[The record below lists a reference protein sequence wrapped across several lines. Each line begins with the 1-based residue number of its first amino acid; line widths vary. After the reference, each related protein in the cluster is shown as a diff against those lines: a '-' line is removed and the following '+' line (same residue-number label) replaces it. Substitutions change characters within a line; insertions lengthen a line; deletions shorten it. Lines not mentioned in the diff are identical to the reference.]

1 MKISALTAVATV
13 GGTDKLIVETV
24 EGTKTAPVTVLD
36 THTLE
41 QVQPKLDTLK
51 QELEKEIGTQV
62 AGAFVAKGSCAF
74 EDLADKLS
82 EGNVGDVYNVTGSF
96 NTDESFVEGAGHHYE
111 AGTNVV
117 LVDSEGHKWDAMA
130 ATVDLT
136 NYVTKDELKALETTV
151 TAVSNKADANEGN
164 ITSLT
169 SQVSTIQEAVQKN
182 TAALA
187 GLDSSTVKEQLDAIK
202 ATAEAANTAATK
214 ATTALDGII
223 DAEDGKNVKALIDEA
238 KQAATKASSAVSD
251 LKSRVDNDFLEV
263 THAPVV

>member
-24 EGTKTAPVTVLD
+24 EGTKTAPLTVLD

-62 AGAFVAKGSCAF
+62 AGAFVAKGSCTF

-82 EGNVGDVYNVTGSF
+82 EGNVGDVYNVTNSF

-117 LVDSEGHKWDAMA
+117 LVDNEGHKWDAMA

-136 NYVTKDELKALETTV
+136 NYVTKSELQTLEATV
-151 TAVSNKADANEGN
+151 TAVSNKANTNESN

-187 GLDSSTVKEQLDAIK
+187 GIDGTVKAEIDAVK
-202 ATAEAANTAATK
+202 STAEAARSAADK

-238 KQAATKASSAVSD
+238 KTAGENAGTAVSE
-251 LKSRVDNDFLEV
+251 LESRIDNDFLEV
-263 THAPVV
+263 THAPVL

>member
-24 EGTKTAPVTVLD
+24 EGTKTAPLTVLD

-51 QELEKEIGTQV
+51 QDLEKEIGTQV

-82 EGNVGDVYNVTGSF
+82 KGNVGDVYNVTDSF
-96 NTDESFVEGAGHHYE
+96 NTDESFVEGADHHYE

-117 LVDSEGHKWDAMA
+117 LVDSDGHKWDAMA

-136 NYVTKDELKALETTV
+136 NYITKSELQTLEATV
-151 TAVSNKADANEGN
+151 TAVSNKADTNESN

-182 TAALA
+182 TAALV
-187 GLDSSTVKEQLDAIK
+187 GLDGTVKEELDTIK
-202 ATAEAANTAATK
+202 QTAESARTAADK

-223 DAEDGKNVKALIDEA
+223 DAEDGKTVKTLIDEA
-238 KQAATKASSAVSD
+238 KQAATEASTAVSS
-251 LKSRVDNDFLEV
+251 LESRVDNDFLEV
-263 THAPVV
+263 THAPVD

>member
-24 EGTKTAPVTVLD
+24 EGTKTAPLTVLD

-74 EDLADKLS
+74 SDLADKLS
-82 EGNVGDVYNVTGSF
+82 EGNVGDVYNVTDSF

-117 LVDSEGHKWDAMA
+117 LVDNDGHKWDAMA

-136 NYVTKDELKALETTV
+136 NYVTKSELRALETTV
-151 TAVSNKADANEGN
+151 TAVSNKADTNESN

-182 TAALA
+182 TAALT
-187 GLDSSTVKEQLDAIK
+187 GLDGTVKEQLDTIK
-202 ATAEAANTAATK
+202 QTAESARTAADK

-223 DAEDGKNVKALIDEA
+223 DAEDGKTVKTLIDEA
-238 KQAATKASSAVSD
+238 KQAATEASNAVSG
-251 LKSRVDNDFLEV
+251 LESRVDNDFLEV